1 MFTTSFQKE
10 TFHCKSFI
18 RSFQEWVWIKSM
30 SKMISLSK
38 GMEEQAIYLTRWT
51 IQPLFCGKLLVPKLP
66 EFEDFMDRNKNLT
79 ESSTKH
85 CEDSQTFRKRF
96 SFHVDRLIKCTT
108 VNPFMQDHLTKL
120 NNNKIIVREFMR
132 SVINDFEAM
141 GEKQLANLYLPHWL
155 WGRYN
160 FTKNYLKPNR
170 NMKL

>member
-38 GMEEQAIYLTRWT
+38 GMEEQEIYLTRWT

-120 NNNKIIVREFMR
+120 NNNKNHCSWVYEICDQWFWSYGRKAASKFVSASLVVRK
-132 SVINDFEAM
+132 V
-141 GEKQLANLYLPHWL
+141 QLYKKLP
-155 WGRYN
+155 
-160 FTKNYLKPNR
+160 
-170 NMKL
+170 